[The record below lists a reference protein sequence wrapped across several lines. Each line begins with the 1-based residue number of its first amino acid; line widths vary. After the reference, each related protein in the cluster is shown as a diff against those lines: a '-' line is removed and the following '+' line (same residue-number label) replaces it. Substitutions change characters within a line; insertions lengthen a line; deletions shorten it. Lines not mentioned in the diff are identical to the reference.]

1 MRYLDLAEVVALA
14 AEVSEVE
21 AGKLVELLRDYLVAV
36 TRYPLLTPADEL
48 ELAASIRTDTEVM
61 AAESRRRLI
70 EPTPAWS
77 YQSPAP
83 TRARACRRST

>member
-36 TRYPLLTPADEL
+36 TRYP
-48 ELAASIRTDTEVM
+48 S
-61 AAESRRRLI
+61 SRRPTSWSWPPRSG
-70 EPTPAWS
+70 PTPRSW
-77 YQSPAP
+77 PP
-83 TRARACRRST
+83 RAAGA